1 MNDSFAKFSLLNS
14 ALTWAATLVVYPLNK
29 ISVRLQVDASQKM
42 TARHALKELFTK
54 GGVRGAYH
62 GVSATPF
69 GMLPTFLI
77 TYLYERLNV
86 AWKQNTTLSNS
97 PLYKFAPMI
106 NVFLAGLPTMMLST
120 PTSMLM
126 TLIHSNGLT
135 TKQAVSVLRGK
146 QMKAYL
152 DIYRSS
158 ILSMSIFFCIRQQLI
173 ESEERLLR
181 SRFRLNENQSVFLTA
196 VASSVL
202 ANLIYQPLDTLQS
215 RLVVSNKN
223 NLWSVLTSLRGQ
235 GTLRTLF
242 RGFTTKMTTTGIFN
256 CVYLPV
262 YSKLKNEFS
271 LRMH

>member
-1 MNDSFAKFSLLNS
+1 MTDNVAKFSFLNS
-14 ALTWAATLVVYPLNK
+14 ALTWASTLVVYPLNK
-29 ISVRLQVDASQKM
+29 INVRLQVDSSQKA
-42 TARHALKELFTK
+42 TAINAIKDLFSKE
-54 GGVRGAYH
+54 GIRGAYR
-62 GVSATPF
+62 GVSVTPF

-77 TYLYERLNV
+77 TYLYERLNLV
-86 AWKQNTTLSNS
+86 WRDSQTLKESS
-97 PLYKFAPMI
+97 LRKFAPMI
-106 NVFLAGLPTMMLST
+106 NVFLAGIPTLMLST

-135 TKQAVSVLRGK
+135 AKQAVNVLKAK

-173 ESEERLLR
+173 ENEEKMLRNRFSLSE
-181 SRFRLNENQSVFLTA
+181 SQSVFATA
-196 VASSVL
+196 VASSIL

-215 RLVVSNKN
+215 RLVVGNKN
-223 NLWSVLTSLRGQ
+223 NLLSVFASIRSQGSLK
-235 GTLRTLF
+235 TLF

-262 YSKLKNEFS
+262 YSKLKSEFS
-271 LRMH
+271 LRVY

>member
-1 MNDSFAKFSLLNS
+1 MADNVAKFSFLNS

-29 ISVRLQVDASQKM
+29 INVRLQVDSSQKA
-42 TARHALKELFTK
+42 TAINAIKDLFSKE
-54 GGVRGAYH
+54 GIRGAYR
-62 GVSATPF
+62 GVSVTPF

-77 TYLYERLNV
+77 TYLYERLNLV
-86 AWKQNTTLSNS
+86 WRDSQTLKESS
-97 PLYKFAPMI
+97 LRKFAPMI
-106 NVFLAGLPTMMLST
+106 NVFLAGIPTLMLST

-135 TKQAVSVLRGK
+135 AKQAVNVLKAK

-173 ESEERLLR
+173 ENEEKMLRNRFSLSE
-181 SRFRLNENQSVFLTA
+181 SQSVFATA
-196 VASSVL
+196 VASSIL

-215 RLVVSNKN
+215 RLVVGNKN
-223 NLWSVLTSLRGQ
+223 NLLSVFASIRSQGSLK
-235 GTLRTLF
+235 TLF

-262 YSKLKNEFS
+262 YSKLKSEFS
-271 LRMH
+271 LRVY